1 MAQVEI
7 LGYNQAK
14 GVAMAVRQLEV
25 PAVLRRAWGD
35 EAADVFAVWLTSVLE
50 ERAISR
56 DEYRQIL
63 SRLDIL
69 EHDMADL
76 KADVQELR
84 REMNERFDRVNER
97 FDQLRREM
105 DERFDRMNERMDQM
119 YHQMVV
125 QTRWLIG
132 ALTVIGTVIIDL
144 HFFKVTVTTPIRYIG
159 SKKAIRQSPFPFIP
173 EKR

>member
-1 MAQVEI
+1 
-7 LGYNQAK
+7 
-14 GVAMAVRQLEV
+14 VRQLEV
-25 PAVLRRAWGD
+25 PPILRQAWGNEVVD
-35 EAADVFAVWLTSVLE
+35 AFALWLTSVLE

-97 FDQLRREM
+97 FD
-105 DERFDRMNERMDQM
+105 RMNERFDQM

-132 ALTVIGTVIIDL
+132 ALTVIGTVISVL
-144 HFFKVTVTTPIRYIG
+144 F
-159 SKKAIRQSPFPFIP
+159 AIAQFAR
-173 EKR
+173 

>member
-1 MAQVEI
+1 
-7 LGYNQAK
+7 
-14 GVAMAVRQLEV
+14 MAVRPLEV
-25 PAVLRRAWGD
+25 PPILRQAWGNEVVD
-35 EAADVFAVWLTSVLE
+35 AFAVWLTSVLE

-84 REMNERFDRVNER
+84 GEISELRKEMN
-97 FDQLRREM
+97 
-105 DERFDRMNERMDQM
+105 ERFDRMNERFDRMNERFDQM

-132 ALTVIGTVIIDL
+132 ALTVIGTVISVL
-144 HFFKVTVTTPIRYIG
+144 L
-159 SKKAIRQSPFPFIP
+159 AIAQFAR
-173 EKR
+173 

>member
-1 MAQVEI
+1 
-7 LGYNQAK
+7 
-14 GVAMAVRQLEV
+14 MAVKQLEV
-25 PAVLRRAWGD
+25 PPVLRQAWGD
-35 EAADVFAVWLTSVLE
+35 EVADALAVWFASVLE

-63 SRLDIL
+63 SRLDII

-76 KADVQELR
+76 KTDVQELR
-84 REMNERFDRVNER
+84 REISELRKEMNERFDRMNER

-105 DERFDRMNERMDQM
+105 DERMDRM

-132 ALTVIGTVIIDL
+132 SLVVIGTVISVL
-144 HFFKVTVTTPIRYIG
+144 L
-159 SKKAIRQSPFPFIP
+159 AIAQFAR
-173 EKR
+173 

>member
-1 MAQVEI
+1 
-7 LGYNQAK
+7 
-14 GVAMAVRQLEV
+14 MAVRPLEV
-25 PAVLRRAWGD
+25 PPILRQAWGNEVVD
-35 EAADVFAVWLTSVLE
+35 AFAVWLTSVLE

-76 KADVQELR
+76 KSDVQELR

-97 FDQLRREM
+97 FDQLHREM
-105 DERFDRMNERMDQM
+105 DERFDRMNERFDRMNERFDQM

-125 QTRWLIG
+125 QTRWFIG
-132 ALTVIGTVIIDL
+132 ALVVIGTVISAL
-144 HFFKVTVTTPIRYIG
+144 L
-159 SKKAIRQSPFPFIP
+159 AIAQFVR
-173 EKR
+173 

>member
-1 MAQVEI
+1 
-7 LGYNQAK
+7 
-14 GVAMAVRQLEV
+14 MAVKPLEV
-25 PAVLRRAWGD
+25 PPVLRQAWGD
-35 EAADVFAVWLTSVLE
+35 EAADAFAVWFASVLE

-76 KADVQELR
+76 KTDVQELR
-84 REMNERFDRVNER
+84 REISELRKEMNERFDRMNER

-105 DERFDRMNERMDQM
+105 DERFERMSERFDRMRKETDERMDRM

-132 ALTVIGTVIIDL
+132 ALVVIGTVISVL
-144 HFFKVTVTTPIRYIG
+144 L
-159 SKKAIRQSPFPFIP
+159 AIAQFAR
-173 EKR
+173 

>member
-1 MAQVEI
+1 
-7 LGYNQAK
+7 
-14 GVAMAVRQLEV
+14 MAVRQLEIPV
-25 PAVLRRAWGD
+25 VLRRAWGD
-35 EAADVFAVWLTSVLE
+35 EAADAFAVWLTSVLE

-84 REMNERFDRVNER
+84 REIGELRKEMNERFDR
-97 FDQLRREM
+97 
-105 DERFDRMNERMDQM
+105 M

-125 QTRWLIG
+125 QTRWFIG
-132 ALTVIGTVIIDL
+132 ALVVIGTVISTL
-144 HFFKVTVTTPIRYIG
+144 LAIG
-159 SKKAIRQSPFPFIP
+159 QFVR
-173 EKR
+173 

>member
-1 MAQVEI
+1 MV
-7 LGYNQAK
+7 
-14 GVAMAVRQLEV
+14 VRQLEV

-35 EAADVFAVWLTSVLE
+35 EAADAFAVWLTSVLE

-84 REMNERFDRVNER
+84 GEISELRKEMN
-97 FDQLRREM
+97 
-105 DERFDRMNERMDQM
+105 ERFDRMNERFDQM

-125 QTRWLIG
+125 QTRWFIG
-132 ALTVIGTVIIDL
+132 ALVVIGTVISAL
-144 HFFKVTVTTPIRYIG
+144 L
-159 SKKAIRQSPFPFIP
+159 AIAQFVR
-173 EKR
+173 

>member
-1 MAQVEI
+1 M
-7 LGYNQAK
+7 
-14 GVAMAVRQLEV
+14 VARPLEV

-35 EAADVFAVWLTSVLE
+35 EVADALAVWFASILE

-63 SRLDIL
+63 SRLDII

-76 KADVQELR
+76 KSDVQELR
-84 REMNERFDRVNER
+84 REMNERFDRMNER

-105 DERFDRMNERMDQM
+105 DERFDRMNERMDRM

-132 ALTVIGTVIIDL
+132 ALAVIGTVISVL
-144 HFFKVTVTTPIRYIG
+144 L
-159 SKKAIRQSPFPFIP
+159 AIAQFAR
-173 EKR
+173 

>member
-1 MAQVEI
+1 
-7 LGYNQAK
+7 
-14 GVAMAVRQLEV
+14 MAVRQLEV

-35 EAADVFAVWLTSVLE
+35 EAADAFAVWLTSVLE

-84 REMNERFDRVNER
+84 REIDERFDR
-97 FDQLRREM
+97 LHREM
-105 DERFDRMNERMDQM
+105 NERFDRMNERFDQM

-125 QTRWLIG
+125 QTRWFIG
-132 ALTVIGTVIIDL
+132 ALVVIGTVISTL
-144 HFFKVTVTTPIRYIG
+144 L
-159 SKKAIRQSPFPFIP
+159 AIAQFVR
-173 EKR
+173 

>member
-1 MAQVEI
+1 MVVRRLEI
-7 LGYNQAK
+7 P
-14 GVAMAVRQLEV
+14 V
-25 PAVLRRAWGD
+25 VLRRAWGD
-35 EAADVFAVWLTSVLE
+35 EAADAFAVWLTSVLE

-84 REMNERFDRVNER
+84 REIGELRKEMN
-97 FDQLRREM
+97 
-105 DERFDRMNERMDQM
+105 ERFDRMNERFDQM

-125 QTRWLIG
+125 QTRWFIG
-132 ALTVIGTVIIDL
+132 ALVVIGTVISAL
-144 HFFKVTVTTPIRYIG
+144 L
-159 SKKAIRQSPFPFIP
+159 AIAQFAR
-173 EKR
+173 

>member
-1 MAQVEI
+1 MSKEVMMVVRRLEI
-7 LGYNQAK
+7 P
-14 GVAMAVRQLEV
+14 V
-25 PAVLRRAWGD
+25 VLRRAWGD
-35 EAADVFAVWLTSVLE
+35 EAADAFAVWLTSVLE

-84 REMNERFDRVNER
+84 REIGELRKEMNERFDR
-97 FDQLRREM
+97 
-105 DERFDRMNERMDQM
+105 M

-125 QTRWLIG
+125 QTRWFIG
-132 ALTVIGTVIIDL
+132 ALVVIGTVISTL
-144 HFFKVTVTTPIRYIG
+144 LAIG
-159 SKKAIRQSPFPFIP
+159 QFVR
-173 EKR
+173 